1 MAIGSQEWIEQSL
14 ARLEQLEQQ
23 REKHEKAL
31 ETAIDGEALREN
43 SEAIDKLDEE
53 IKSLYAALEAVA
65 EEEDEAPEDEEAGQS
80 AVTNQF
86 SREADAEIGD
96 SQSTPAAIPV
106 ADPPLGSP
114 FDGPPASPTA
124 ATTSDVGDLG
134 SPFGGPPAAVEPA
147 PAINP
152 DFASTYAGDDDIK
165 VKGGAGKWILI
176 GLVVVGAAGGG
187 GYYYYNQQQKNAPPP
202 PVEKGPVQVIE
213 AGEVPPDS
221 EGPQGAKGAD
231 VDKTPVQDI
240 KGGNKGG
247 GNKGGGGGGGGGKK
261 VKKKTKKNNN
271 EVDLSNGND
280 PLG

>member
-53 IKSLYAALEAVA
+53 IKSLYEALEAVA
-65 EEEDEAPEDEEAGQS
+65 EEEDEAPAQDDDSVQA

-86 SREADAEIGD
+86 SREQDAEIGD
-96 SQSTPAAIPV
+96 SQSTPAAVPV

-114 FDGPPASPTA
+114 FGGAPASPA
-124 ATTSDVGDLG
+124 AASSGDDLG
-134 SPFGGPPAAVEPA
+134 SPFGGAPAPVEAA

-152 DFASTYAGDDDIK
+152 DFAATYAGDDDIK

-176 GLVVVGAAGGG
+176 GLVLVGAAGGG
-187 GYYYYNQQQKNAPPP
+187 GYYFYNQQKKNEPPP
-202 PVEKGPVQVIE
+202 PVEKGPVKVIE

-231 VDKTPVQDI
+231 VDATPIEDL
-240 KGGNKGG
+240 KAGK
-247 GNKGGGGGGGGGKK
+247 KKSGGGGHKNTGGGGGKK
-261 VKKKTKKNNN
+261 VQKKTKRTD